1 MEVSKI
7 NTETMVKN
15 MRSEGFESRAA
26 YLELMQKRIDELEQR
41 LAAAEAM
48 NKKLLD
54 ERIIDR
60 NLSYERGCE
69 QGKLYIQEML
79 KEALG
84 I

>member
-1 MEVSKI
+1 MSIYKI
-7 NTETMVKN
+7 PDGYRLQSMCEYETM
-15 MRSEGFESRAA
+15 MSIFDGCR
-26 YLELMQKRIDELEQR
+26 QLEQR

-60 NLSYERGCE
+60 NLYYERGCE